1 MQSYLC
7 LQCLTAFENHK
18 HWLLIQNS
26 SLLQI
31 CSFTHTTNLLNTY
44 LLRFLRNPL
53 SSLME
58 FKVIKAGAYPKR
70 GDNPLK
76 EIRQLYKQLLQK
88 QE

>member
-31 CSFTHTTNLLNTY
+31 CSFTHTTNLLNKY

-58 FKVIKAGAYPKR
+58 FKVIKAGACPKR